1 MLGQRVLS
9 SAVFLPIV
17 FVLIWFGSPWFSV
30 LIGVAAL
37 LGIVEFYAMFTRVKW
52 RPLTVFGTL
61 WVLFFIANAHYA
73 ESYGS
78 ESARIAGTGA
88 LLGSAVAL
96 SWVLGVIG
104 RTLGE
109 RTSTRWSWSL
119 IGVLYMGWLL
129 GHWVLLMNSS
139 HWDGRDWVLLAVFST
154 FAVDTAAYFV
164 GRRFGRH
171 SLAPAISPGK
181 TWEGAVAGFLAA
193 PCAVMLLAHV
203 LGLEME
209 MERLALIGILV
220 GVFAQVGDLAE
231 SKLKRVT
238 GVKDSGGIIPGH
250 GGILDRLD
258 SIVLTGV
265 VVYYCLSWFLV

>member
-1 MLGQRVLS
+1 
-9 SAVFLPIV
+9 
-17 FVLIWFGSPWFSV
+17 
-30 LIGVAAL
+30 
-37 LGIVEFYAMFTRVKW
+37 
-52 RPLTVFGTL
+52 
-61 WVLFFIANAHYA
+61 
-73 ESYGS
+73 
-78 ESARIAGTGA
+78 
-88 LLGSAVAL
+88 
-96 SWVLGVIG
+96 
-104 RTLGE
+104 
-109 RTSTRWSWSL
+109 
-119 IGVLYMGWLL
+119 MGWLL

-154 FAVDTAAYFV
+154 FAVDTAAYFA

-193 PCAVMLLAHV
+193 PGAVMLLAHV
-203 LGLEME
+203 LGLEMGV
-209 MERLALIGILV
+209 ERLALIGVLV

-238 GVKDSGGIIPGH
+238 GVKDSGGLIPGH